1 MSKARENIE
10 KILSDIS
17 NGPNPEECEDDA
29 VGFKIALSCIGLTI
43 PIAQLLLE
51 VDEKVDKL
59 LVCEKGKGV

>member
-1 MSKARENIE
+1 MSEARENIK

-17 NGPNPEECEDDA
+17 NGPNPEESEDDA

-51 VDEKVDKL
+51 VDEKLDKL
-59 LVCEKGKGV
+59 LEKER